1 MTHLP
6 DLSRLTHAEKDVLI
20 LALWAQVQELRAA
33 NAALVER
40 VAVLEAKL
48 GGPTKTPDNSS
59 TPPSQGRKAN
69 KRPARAKQKKG
80 RRKGHGGGGRPLHSD
95 PDQRVVAKAK
105 SCPHCHSTLGDCDH
119 KLHAVYDKIELPRPA
134 PIVTRVELYAA
145 TCPHCAE
152 NIVAPVP
159 AGLEPGSPFTSS
171 VEAIAVY
178 MRYEHAVGYQRL
190 SKMFADLYGLKIS
203 QAALANLF
211 QRVKP
216 KFDAQ
221 FSAILAR
228 LRQSRIVCSDE
239 TGARIKGRNAWEWVF
254 QNDNICVHVIRNS
267 RAKAVAEEVMDG
279 HKPAIWVSDLY
290 GGQRGLGEAWQ
301 ICMAH
306 QLRDCQYAIDAGDAI
321 FAPGMKMLI
330 LRACVLARRRG
341 RLKDRTLRQ
350 YRRNL
355 EQRMD
360 RIMACQ
366 PTNKHGVRLRKRY
379 GKDRDSLFTF
389 MTERDVPP
397 TNNGSERAIRPSTTF
412 RKVTGGFRS
421 DWGADLYASVRSV
434 LNTGKRLGMS
444 ALQAILTAIDGGLL
458 IQPG

>member
-1 MTHLP
+1 MTHLT
-6 DLSRLTHAEKDVLI
+6 DLSRMTHAEKDALI
-20 LALWAQVQELRAA
+20 LALWAQVQELLAV
-33 NAALVER
+33 NADLVKRIIE
-40 VAVLEAKL
+40 LEARL
-48 GGPTKTPDNSS
+48 GEPQKTPDNSS

-69 KRPARAKQKKG
+69 KQPGSGKRKT

-95 PDQRVVAKAK
+95 PDQRVVAKVK
-105 SCPHCHSTLGDCDH
+105 SCPHCHSMLGDSDH
-119 KLHAVYDKIELPRPA
+119 RLHAVYDKIELPRPA

-152 NIVAPVP
+152 HFVAPVP
-159 AGLEPGSPFTSS
+159 AGLEPGSPFTTS
-171 VEAIAVY
+171 VAATAVY
-178 MRYEHAVGYQRL
+178 LRYEHAISYKRL
-190 SKMFADLYGLKIS
+190 SKLFDDLCGLKIS

-216 KFDAQ
+216 SFDAQ

-239 TGARIKGRNAWEWVF
+239 TGARVKGRNAWEWVF
-254 QNDNICVHVIRNS
+254 QNDDVCVHVIRNS

-321 FAPGMKMLI
+321 FAPGMKTLI

-341 RLKDRTLRQ
+341 HLKDRTLQQ
-350 YRRNL
+350 YRGVL
-355 EQRMD
+355 ERRMD
-360 RIMACQ
+360 RVMACQ
-366 PTNKHGVRLRKRY
+366 PVNKHGVRLRKRY
-379 GKDRDSLFTF
+379 GKDRNSLFTF
-389 MTERDVPP
+389 MTDRDVPP

-412 RKVTGGFRS
+412 RKVTGGFRA
-421 DWGADLYASVRSV
+421 DWGADFYAKVRSV
-434 LNTGKRLGMS
+434 LNTGRRQGLS
-444 ALQAILTAIDGGLL
+444 AFQAIQSAIAGECL
-458 IQPG
+458 I